1 MTKVEEAREM
11 LKRHRENSALSMR
24 SIAAIIDVGRSTLSQ
39 FLSDKYTGN
48 NEEIADKLMQYFE
61 RVEESQQ
68 SAVAVSG
75 EFVETA
81 TWRRINEVAR
91 VCHAEGDI
99 GLVTGEAGI
108 GKTFAVKEY
117 VKRNHGVILIEADAT
132 YTVRHLFQELA
143 NAVGVQAKGDTH
155 FYLEEVIRKLKNS
168 KRLIIVDE
176 SEHLNVRSL
185 DVIRRINDRAGIGIL
200 LVGLPAFLH
209 YLRGRKGD
217 YTYLFSRIGVFS
229 EVKTLSQ
236 GEMNQIIKINL
247 GEIEAPAMKR
257 IQQVVMGNGRRLI
270 KLIRRAERIARIN
283 ELPVN
288 AKVIDEAAKL
298 LVI

>member
-1 MTKVEEAREM
+1 MTRVEEAREM
-11 LKRHRENSALSMR
+11 LKRYRENSALPIR
-24 SIAAIIDVGRSTLSQ
+24 TIAAGIDVGRTTLSQ
-39 FLSDKYTGN
+39 FLTESYRGN
-48 NEEIADKLMQYFE
+48 NEEIADKLLQYFE

-68 SAVAVSG
+68 AAAVIG

-117 VKRNHGVILIEADAT
+117 VARNHGVILIEADAT

-143 NAVGVQAKGDTH
+143 NAVGIQSKGDTH

-176 SEHLNVRSL
+176 SEHLNVKSL
-185 DVIRRINDRAGIGIL
+185 DVIRRINDRAGVGIL

-229 EVKTLSQ
+229 EVKNLSRA
-236 GEMNQIIKINL
+236 ETEQIIRLNL
-247 GEIEAPAMKR
+247 GEIDASAMKA
-257 IQQVVMGNGRRLI
+257 IQNTVLGNGRRLM

-283 ELPVN
+283 ELPIT
-288 AKVIDEAAKL
+288 AKVVEEAAKL

>member
-1 MTKVEEAREM
+1 MTKVEQAREI
-11 LKRHRENSALSMR
+11 LKRYRANSALPIR
-24 SIAAIIDVGRSTLSQ
+24 TIAAGIDVGRTTLSQ
-39 FLSDKYTGN
+39 FLTESYRGN
-48 NEEIADKLMQYFE
+48 NEEIADKLLQYFE

-68 SAVAVSG
+68 AAAVIG

-143 NAVGVQAKGDTH
+143 NAMGIQSKGDTH

-176 SEHLNVRSL
+176 SEHLNVKSL
-185 DVIRRINDRAGIGIL
+185 DVIRRINDRAGVGIL

-229 EVKTLSQ
+229 EVKTLGRS
-236 GEMNQIIKINL
+236 EMEQIIKLNL
-247 GEIEAPAMKR
+247 GEIDAAAMKV
-257 IQQVVMGNGRRLI
+257 IQNTVLGNGRRLM
-270 KLIRRAERIARIN
+270 KLIRRADRIARIN
-283 ELPVN
+283 ELPIT
-288 AKVIDEAAKL
+288 AKVVEEAAKL